1 MVTHNENIAKMAD
14 TIIRLKDG
22 KIISNEKNLNK
33 VKASDL
39 EL

>member
-22 KIISNEKNLNK
+22 AIKSIEKNDSK

>member
-22 KIISNEKNLNK
+22 QIISNEKNNDK

>member
-1 MVTHNENIAKMAD
+1 MAD

-22 KIISNEKNLNK
+22 EIKSITPNDNK
-33 VKASDL
+33 VKASEL

>member
-14 TIIRLKDG
+14 VIIRLKDG
-22 KIISNEKNLNK
+22 VIISNEINNSK
-33 VKASDL
+33 VEASEL